1 MAANLTAQ
9 VRSISAVTKAVAAGN
24 LDTFIEVEAKGEILE
39 LKVTVNSMVTMLER
53 LAREVSRISQEVGT
67 EGVLG
72 GQAIVPGLGG
82 MWKTLADNVCACFNL
97 FPANRIPLRLTLRS
111 ISWQAI

>member
-24 LDTFIEVEAKGEILE
+24 LDTFIEVEAQGEILE
-39 LKVTVNSMVTMLER
+39 LKVTVNSMVTMLEH

-72 GQAIVPGLGG
+72 GQAIVPNLSG
-82 MWKTLADNVCACFNL
+82 MWKTLADNVRALCQL
-97 FPANRIPLRLTLRS
+97 STAN
-111 ISWQAI
+111 QV